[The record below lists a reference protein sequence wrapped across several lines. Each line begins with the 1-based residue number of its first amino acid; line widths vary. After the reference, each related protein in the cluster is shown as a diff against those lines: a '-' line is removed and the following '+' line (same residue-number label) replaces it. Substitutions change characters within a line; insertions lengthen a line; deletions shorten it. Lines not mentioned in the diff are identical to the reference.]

1 MNQGRRRAWVRAGGA
16 LSLLVSLAAP
26 LLADV
31 YQDRRVEAGL
41 KIFRALLAADLDL
54 DKKTVEDGKLLV
66 LFFYT
71 DDPRKA
77 DELVKSFGSDPIHGK
92 PVVLERGTDAS
103 LAAFAARVPAGIFVA
118 QAPSAASL
126 HALVSYGI
134 QHHVIVYSPFEGHVE
149 SGVLGGL
156 VVEAQ
161 VRPYIN
167 MTTLGASHLNLKEF
181 FLKVTKEYR

>member
-1 MNQGRRRAWVRAGGA
+1 LA
-16 LSLLVSLAAP
+16 LLAVLAAP

-54 DKKTVEDGKLLV
+54 DKKTVDDGKLLV

-71 DDPRKA
+71 DDARRA
-77 DELVKSFGSDPIHGK
+77 SELSKSFGSDPIHGK
-92 PVVLERGTDAS
+92 PVAVEQGTDPA
-103 LAAFAARVPAGIFVA
+103 LGAWAARVPAGIFVA
-118 QAPSAASL
+118 QAPPAASL
-126 HALVSYGI
+126 KSLIAYGI
-134 QHHVIVYSPFEGHVE
+134 QHHVIVYSPYEGHVE

-167 MTTLGASHLNLKEF
+167 MTTLAASHLNVKEF